1 MTFMTAGA
9 VSSIP
14 AAVAVYAIV
23 RKSVFFL
30 YAGLGISGAI
40 LAGYAFEWSGGV
52 L

>member
-23 RKSVFFL
+23 KKPVFAL
-30 YAGLGISGAI
+30 YVALGLTGAI
-40 LAGYAFEWSGGV
+40 LSGYAFQFSGGV